1 MLHQLTED
9 TAYCLPSPA
18 SGRGEPSLW
27 ERILDLVEGDLAER
41 RGRETFVEARD
52 EAGSPCR
59 KEIGDLTAEERRGLD
74 PALKGSV
81 AERLL
86 DRYLAEQGCVDLVE
100 KRRTYTKKV
109 GVLTPED
116 LPALI
121 EADRWRIEEERER
134 AEFVRDARSDLEQL
148 PVAEYRTG
156 YLPLSGRAA
165 SLMAA
170 LNRGR

>member
-9 TAYCLPSPA
+9 TVYCLPSPA

-27 ERILDLVEGDLAER
+27 ERILNLVEGNLAER

-74 PALKGSV
+74 PALKESV

-100 KRRTYTKKV
+100 KRRTYTKKL
-109 GVLTPED
+109 GDLTPQD
-116 LPALI
+116 LPALV
-121 EADRWRIEEERER
+121 EADRCRTEEKRER
-134 AEFVRDARSDLEQL
+134 VEFIRQTQADLKRLVVLEGEKGDRPPAAR
-148 PVAEYRTG
+148 ATG
-156 YLPLSGRAA
+156 QAA
-165 SLMAA
+165 
-170 LNRGR
+170 RGR